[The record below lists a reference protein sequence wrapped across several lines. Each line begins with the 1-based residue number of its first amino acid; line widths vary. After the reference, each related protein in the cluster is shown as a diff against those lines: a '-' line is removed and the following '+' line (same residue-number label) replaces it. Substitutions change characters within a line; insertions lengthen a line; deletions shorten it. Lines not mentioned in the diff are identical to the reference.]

1 MQTLRVD
8 YKEGET
14 FAELSCP
21 FNKRFMMFLKT
32 GVQPLSYRKY
42 DSGSK
47 KWSVHLSKLPLVVSV
62 ARRHF
67 EYVDYRSL
75 PEDVQ
80 MQIAAQ
86 ASNGSSRPT
95 KGIIGDVELE
105 PHVVLHLRPS
115 APWEVV
121 KAAHR
126 ALATIH
132 HPDHG
137 GDAEVFR
144 QIQSAYEALKVKYEK
159 S

>member
-8 YKEGET
+8 YKDGDT
-14 FAELSCP
+14 FAELACP
-21 FNKRFMMFLKT
+21 FNKRFVMFLKT

-42 DSGSK
+42 NSGSK

-67 EYVDYRSL
+67 HHVDYRSL
-75 PEDVQ
+75 PADVQ

-86 ASNGSSRPT
+86 ASNGTPRPNLT
-95 KGIIGDVELE
+95 SDVVLE
-105 PHVVLHLRPS
+105 PHTVLHLLPN

-137 GDAEVFR
+137 GSAETFR
-144 QIQSAYEALKVKYEK
+144 QIQSAYESLKLKYEK